1 MPDRERRQPRR
12 RDRAPTASGPWWPGT
27 PVVVRRHAGV
37 AALVGA
43 TASAIAIAYLWRASQ
58 TMTVL
63 DWALCG
69 VMAVIAAV
77 YLSSLVDSRTPLLVA
92 DELGV
97 RIRLGDE
104 WRGLPWE
111 AIDRV
116 TVHPRRG
123 LLRDGRLVVTPRN
136 LGRALEG
143 LDGRGRR
150 HAAANQKMYGAA
162 LAVPVGHHHPGLRR
176 RGELADQIAALALG
190 RAEVVEV
197 APESTEA
204 VEAREGPE
212 ARQGAQA
219 GEGAQ
224 AAEGREGTPGH
235 RGADRDRSGRGG
247 SRRAHPRHRHVAHPR
262 ARRPGTDRHAGP
274 RRAPGRRHRGRRCGA
289 GAGRP
294 SPAAQHPRRHRH
306 DRVAG
311 RQGPRARR
319 RRGPVRPGRRRRRRR
334 RRRPP
339 TTRTRPGRR
348 RPPAR
353 PP

>member
-1 MPDRERRQPRR
+1 MSAMPTENADNRGDVTDTDGQRTVV
-12 RDRAPTASGPWWPGT
+12 AGT

-43 TASAIAIAYLWRASQ
+43 TASAVAIAYLWRASQ

-92 DELGV
+92 DDLGV

-104 WRGLPWE
+104 WRGLPWD
-111 AIDRV
+111 AIGQV

-123 LLRDGRLVVTPRN
+123 RFRDGRLVFTPRS

-162 LAVPVGHHHPGLRR
+162 LAVPVGITTRSPP
-176 RGELADQIAALALG
+176 AG
-190 RAEVVEV
+190 RAS
-197 APESTEA
+197 PTRST
-204 VEAREGPE
+204 PS
-212 ARQGAQA
+212 
-219 GEGAQ
+219 
-224 AAEGREGTPGH
+224 
-235 RGADRDRSGRGG
+235 RS
-247 SRRAHPRHRHVAHPR
+247 
-262 ARRPGTDRHAGP
+262 AGP
-274 RRAPGRRHRGRRCGA
+274 RSSRSRRRAPRPGSP
-289 GAGRP
+289 GRP
-294 SPAAQHPRRHRH
+294 RSPPRR
-306 DRVAG
+306 
-311 RQGPRARR
+311 PS
-319 RRGPVRPGRRRRRRR
+319 

-339 TTRTRPGRR
+339 SSR
-348 RPPAR
+348 RPRRHPR
-353 PP
+353 TPRRGS